1 MQAHAALTTAGITAA
16 LFAWAAMDLQSKFG
30 ALPPGP
36 TLITATLVGI
46 IAAAVTWWIGK
57 RTNQFHFREIAG
69 GVSVGGVTCL
79 LFAMGLQWF
88 SLAPSGQSNLGIS
101 LPIDTGIGIAGA
113 LLVLGILVAA
123 WGEQQATPTSLFLMA
138 AGMVLSHELIGF
150 TPYLTP
156 ENAAALASLA
166 LVIILYDGGLGTTR
180 RHLEEGLGPGL
191 ALASVGV
198 VVTALTV
205 GAVAH
210 FGLGFPLV
218 LSLLLGAALSPT
230 DAAAVL
236 ALLREVPLPSR
247 AASILRIESG
257 TNDPVAI
264 LLTAGLLASST
275 TNATTQSWLIFG
287 IVQAIGGLSVGV
299 VLGFVG
305 AQAINKV
312 ARYSPSTAAVLGL
325 AVALT
330 VYGTAAALGVSGFLA
345 VYVAG
350 VLVRAHHG
358 TGQVATTRLTAAL
371 GTGAETSLFL
381 LLGMMTNPATLVG
394 DIGKGLLL
402 AAVLLFI
409 ARPLAGLASLLPF
422 GLPSGEG
429 IAISWLG
436 LRGAVPIVLAT
447 VMMLEGASHS
457 VQIYNIVF
465 IVVVVSL
472 LVQSFSAK
480 PLLNQLAL
488 PPDAHEPVEVDALPL
503 EGVDPTQFS
512 MFQVMIP
519 ADSPLVGQELWQNPP
534 PASLRLVSISREHE
548 ILNARGSTIL
558 QAHDVLVVS
567 TDDPEHNY
575 RVVRDWVAP
584 DLYQDG
590 DTIRN
595 D

>member
-1 MQAHAALTTAGITAA
+1 MRSHLAVMTAGFTSA
-16 LFAWAAMDLQSKFG
+16 LFAWAILDLQSNFG

-36 TLITATLVGI
+36 TLI
-46 IAAAVTWWIGK
+46 AVTLAGIVAAIVTWRMGIVTG
-57 RTNQFHFREIAG
+57 QYQFREISG
-69 GVSVGGVTCL
+69 GIAIGGSL
-79 LFAMGLQWF
+79 SMFSAIALQWLA
-88 SLAPSGQSNLGIS
+88 LAPSGQAPLGIS

-138 AGMVLSHELIGF
+138 AGMILGHDAIGF

-191 ALASVGV
+191 ALASIGV

-210 FGLGFPLV
+210 YGLGFPLV

-264 LLTAGLLASST
+264 LLTAGLLAAAE
-275 TNATTQSWLIFG
+275 TNASAQSWIIFG

-299 VLGFVG
+299 VLGFLG
-305 AQAINKV
+305 AQATNRV

-330 VYGTAAALGVSGFLA
+330 VYGAAAALGVSGFLA
-345 VYVAG
+345 VYLAG
-350 VLVRAHHG
+350 ILVRAHHG

-371 GTGAETSLFL
+371 GTGSETSLFL
-381 LLGMMTNPATLVG
+381 LLGMMTNPTTLIG
-394 DIGKGLLL
+394 DLGKGLLL

-409 ARPLAGLASLLPF
+409 ARPLAGLFSLLPF

-457 VQIYNIVF
+457 AQIFNVVF

-488 PPDAHEPVEVDALPL
+488 PPDSHEPVEVDALPL

-512 MFQVMIP
+512 MYQVVIP

-534 PASLRLVSISREHE
+534 PASLRLVSISREQE
-548 ILNARGSTIL
+548 ILNARGSTVL

-575 RVVRDWVAP
+575 QVVCGWVTPEDQDRDRP
-584 DLYQDG
+584 KTD
-590 DTIRN
+590 
-595 D
+595 

>member
-1 MQAHAALTTAGITAA
+1 MQPHAALLIAGITSA
-16 LFAWAAMDLQSKFG
+16 LFAWAAVDLQSKFG
-30 ALPPGP
+30 ALSPGP
-36 TLITATLVGI
+36 TLITATLIGI
-46 IAAAVTWWIGK
+46 IAAVTTWRLGK
-57 RTNQFHFREIAG
+57 ATSKFQFREIG
-69 GVSVGGVTCL
+69 GGIAVSSMVCL
-79 LFAMGLQWF
+79 AFTVGLQWF
-88 SLAPSGQSNLGIS
+88 NLAPIGQSQLGIS
-101 LPIDTGIGIAGA
+101 LPFDTGIGIAGA
-113 LLVLGILVAA
+113 LLVLGISVAA
-123 WGEQQATPTSLFLMA
+123 WGERQTTPTSLFLMA
-138 AGMVLSHELIGF
+138 AGMVLSHELVGLD
-150 TPYLTP
+150 PYLTA

-166 LVIILYDGGLGTTR
+166 LVIILFDGGLGTTR

-191 ALASVGV
+191 ALASIGV
-198 VVTALTV
+198 VVTALAV

-210 FGLGFPLV
+210 FSLGFPLV
-218 LSLLLGAALSPT
+218 LSLLLGAAVSPT

-236 ALLREVPLPSR
+236 ALLREIPLPSR

-264 LLTAGLLASST
+264 LLTAGLLASSS
-275 TNATTQSWLIFG
+275 TNATAQSWLIFG

-299 VLGFVG
+299 VLGYVG
-305 AQAINKV
+305 AMAINRV

-330 VYGTAAALGVSGFLA
+330 VYGTAVALGVSSFLA

-358 TGQVATTRLTAAL
+358 TGQVATTRLTGAL

-381 LLGMMTNPATLVG
+381 LLGMMTNPATLIG
-394 DIGKGLLL
+394 DLGKGLLL

-409 ARPLAGLASLLPF
+409 ARPLAGLVSLAPF
-422 GLPSGEG
+422 GLPAGEG

-447 VMMLEGASHS
+447 VMILKGASHS
-457 VQIYNIVF
+457 AQIYNIVF

-480 PLLNQLAL
+480 PILNQLAL

-512 MFQVMIP
+512 MYQVMIP

-534 PASLRLVSISREHE
+534 PASLRLVSISRGHE

-584 DLYQDG
+584 DLYRDG
-590 DTIRN
+590 DTIR